1 MNRFSKDLGAMD
13 ERLQA
18 MILENI
24 EFIFII
30 SGVILQIVIIN
41 RWSILVVFF
50 MGFLFY
56 KGRRIAIKTTR
67 NLMRLDAQGKI
78 WFSSS
83 FIHSSQSM
91 SFTDL
96 NIVE

>member
-1 MNRFSKDLGAMD
+1 MGAMD

-18 MILENI
+18 MILESI
-24 EFIFII
+24 EFMFII

-41 RWSILVVFF
+41 RWSIMVVFF

-67 NLMRLDAQGKI
+67 NLMRLDAQGNKF
-78 WFSSS
+78 WLPSSLS
-83 FIHSSQSM
+83 HSLLMHIELQ
-91 SFTDL
+91 
-96 NIVE
+96 